1 MTQNSASPSNRLP
14 TDIAVANIE
23 DSEQRAKVRRA
34 KQTWN
39 NLSLSLLACFGI
51 VLGLVLIVP
60 RDESSRLQPVD
71 YVSIAKQ
78 AESSSS
84 LPIVAPE
91 LISNDWY
98 SNSARWAAKP
108 ADGVAV
114 WYAGFVG
121 PKSHYIGL
129 TQAFN
134 SNPTW
139 LVLFLKES
147 IITGETK
154 IGGRP
159 YSIYEST
166 VKNNPPK
173 SKDFALVTNVNNDQI
188 IIYGTATRAELET
201 FAIKLNQ
208 QIDQKY

>member
-1 MTQNSASPSNRLP
+1 MAKDNIQ
-14 TDIAVANIE
+14 TDVDLANISDAE
-23 DSEQRAKVRRA
+23 TRAKVRRA

-39 NLSLSLLACFGI
+39 NLILSLVACFGLVI
-51 VLGLVLIVP
+51 ALVLIVP
-60 RDESSRLQPVD
+60 RDDSNRIQPVD
-71 YVSIAKQ
+71 YVSIAKS
-78 AESSSS
+78 AADSSQ
-84 LPIVAPE
+84 LPILSPE
-91 LISNDWY
+91 LISKDWY

-147 IITGETK
+147 IISGEKT
-154 IGGRP
+154 IGNRK
-159 YSIYEST
+159 YQIYEST

-173 SKDFALVTNVNNDQI
+173 SKDYALVTQVNNDQI
-188 IIYGTATRAELET
+188 ILYGTASTEELEQ
-201 FAIKLNQ
+201 FATLVNQ
-208 QIDQKY
+208 QIDLKY